1 MTTGGKRI
9 GILTS
14 GGDCPGLNAVIRA
27 VVKCANRRG
36 WDVIGIP
43 YSTDGLIHITEG
55 RYNLEDLVL
64 REHGYDIPGILQGL
78 DILQFLSG
86 SILGSL
92 NKGHP
97 EDSEAVAKILEGYQR
112 LNLDCLIAIGGDGS
126 LDIMY
131 DLAQRGGWNLIG
143 IPKTIDNDVPFTEKS
158 IGFNTAV
165 QTVTSALYDLTF
177 TAASHDRVMVVEVMG
192 RDAGHL
198 ALHAGI
204 AGGADVILIPELVP
218 DLNPVII
225 RQICQEIAAMRRRGR
240 KFALLVVAEGVR
252 GVGGDKVHLV
262 GEHLAQLVAQHSTQ
276 LCQTGD
282 AYYCDMD
289 KVETRATVLG
299 HIQRSGTPT
308 ASDRLLA
315 SAFGRKAID
324 LIDEG
329 RFSRLVVWEAG
340 RVRSKDLSEVIS
352 IVRECHRRGIC
363 PGPVETDST
372 MVKVARSMGI
382 YVGDPQAL
390 PPKTLENALGVWET
404 GVRLI

>member
-1 MTTGGKRI
+1 MSTPKRI

-27 VVKCANRRG
+27 VVRCANRRD

-43 YSTDGLIHITEG
+43 YSTDGLIQIADG
-55 RYNLEDLVL
+55 KYNPDDLIL
-64 REHGYDIPGILQGL
+64 REHGYDMPGILQGL

-97 EDSEAVAKILEGYQR
+97 EDPVAVAKILEGYR
-112 LNLDCLIAIGGDGS
+112 LLNLDCLIAIGGDGS
-126 LDIMY
+126 LDIIY
-131 DLAQRGGWNLIG
+131 ELACKGGWNLIG

-198 ALHAGI
+198 ALYSGI

-218 DLNPVII
+218 ELNPPVIN
-225 RQICQEIAAMRRRGR
+225 QICQEIAEMRHQGR

-252 GVGGDKVHLV
+252 GEGGEPVKLV
-262 GEHLAQLVAQHSTQ
+262 GDYLAKLIANRSCA

-282 AYYCDMD
+282 DDYCEMD
-289 KVETRATVLG
+289 QVETRATVLG
-299 HIQRSGTPT
+299 HIQRSGIPT

-315 SAFGRKAID
+315 AAFGREAVD
-324 LIDEG
+324 LIAEG
-329 RFSRLVVWEAG
+329 RYNRLVIWESG
-340 RVRSKDLSEVIS
+340 HVLSKDLKEVIGV
-352 IVRECHRRGIC
+352 IRDCHTRGIC

-372 MVKVARSMGI
+372 MVKVARSLGI
-382 YVGDPQAL
+382 YVGDPNTLA
-390 PPKTLENALGVWET
+390 PKTVQDALSIWEAGVT
-404 GVRLI
+404 LV

>member
-1 MTTGGKRI
+1 MTTPKRI

-55 RYNLEDLVL
+55 RYRLEDLVL

-78 DILQFLSG
+78 DVLQFLSG

-97 EDSEAVAKILEGYQR
+97 ENPEAVAKILEGYR
-112 LNLDCLIAIGGDGS
+112 LLNLDCLIAIGGDGS

-198 ALHAGI
+198 ALHSGI

-218 DLNPVII
+218 ELNPPII
-225 RQICQEIAAMRRRGR
+225 THICQEIAAMRQRGR
-240 KFALLVVAEGVR
+240 KFALLVVAEGVH
-252 GVGGDKVHLV
+252 GEGGEKVHSI
-262 GEHLAQLVAQHSTQ
+262 GEYLAKLVANRSCT

-282 AYYCDMD
+282 ANYCDMD
-289 KVETRATVLG
+289 QVETRATVLG

-315 SAFGRKAID
+315 SAFGRKAVD
-324 LIDEG
+324 LIEEG
-329 RFSRLVVWEAG
+329 RYSRLVVWEAG
-340 RVRSKDLSEVIS
+340 RVRSKDLGEVIG
-352 IVRECHRRGIC
+352 IIRECHQQGIC

-372 MVKVARSMGI
+372 MVKVARSLGI
-382 YVGDPQAL
+382 YVGPDPGLAAENVQA
-390 PPKTLENALGVWET
+390 ALNLWEAEAQ
-404 GVRLI
+404 VI